1 MGLKQFTDLK
11 FLARQLREQEAARKL
26 AAAQRAE
33 RARQMA
39 QEFDLFRR
47 SIGDVQ
53 PLPPCDKVEPYREP
67 LLPIARQHWADEQ
80 AALLESLSDEIDV
93 ERLLDTDSSLSFC
106 RNGVGPEVVRKLR
119 KGHWVI
125 QAELDLHG
133 LRRDQARTTLSTF
146 LHQMGKRGLRCVR
159 VIHGKGHGS
168 LNREPIL
175 KQLVQRWL
183 VQTDQVLA
191 FCIARASDGGNG
203 ALVVLLRGS
212 VNQHGGPAQ
221 HPD

>member
-1 MGLKQFTDLK
+1 MGLKQFADLQ
-11 FLARQLREQEAARKL
+11 FFARQLKEQEAARRL
-26 AAAQRAE
+26 AAQE
-33 RARQMA
+33 RAARARAMA
-39 QEFDLFRR
+39 QEADLFRR
-47 SIGDVQ
+47 TIGDVQ
-53 PLPPCDKVEPYREP
+53 PMPPCDKIEPYREKP
-67 LLPIARQHWADEQ
+67 LPIARQHWADEQ
-80 AALLESLSDEIDV
+80 AALMESLSDEIDV

-106 RNGVGPEVVRKLR
+106 RDGVGLDVVRKLR

-133 LRRDQARTTLSTF
+133 LRRDQARSSLTAF
-146 LHQMGKRGLRCVR
+146 LHEMSKRGLRCVR

-168 LNREPIL
+168 RNREPIL

-212 VNQHGGPAQ
+212 GGPTQHGGGQ
-221 HPD
+221 